1 MTEPFEW
8 GVHVL
13 RPVGTSEVDLLLRAG
28 FTRITVP
35 VPWRWAEPRR
45 GSWDLAPLD
54 HFLAPFRDA
63 GLPLQA
69 SLGPAMPHALPD
81 HASADDPDFVDRA
94 AAAAGRL
101 AAGLPDITVFRVETD
116 LNAAAWFERLVT
128 RRRRGARWADAGF
141 RSALLAAVCSAVR
154 SARPD
159 AELRATVHAGLPGW
173 RGAVRR
179 WAGAGVRLD
188 RLGLTLQPCFFLPDP
203 ALAQRCGDAVR
214 EAADLVPAV
223 EVARVAYPTRGA
235 RFSPREQRRFLEI
248 GARAARD
255 AGAVGFHWWALRDQA
270 HDDPILGY
278 WSPSQERSYG
288 MLYYDGVGKP
298 AADALRV
305 LATGDRFGEGSRAG

>member
-13 RPVGTSEVDLLLRAG
+13 RPVGPAEVALLLRAG
-28 FTRITVP
+28 LSRVTVP
-35 VPWRWAEPRR
+35 VPWRWAEVRR

-81 HASADDPDFVDRA
+81 HASADDVDFVERYA
-94 AAAAGRL
+94 AACGRL
-101 AAGLPDITVFRVETD
+101 AADLPDVTVFRLETD
-116 LNAAAWFERLVT
+116 LNGAAWVERLIT

-141 RSALLAAVCSAVR
+141 RAALIVAVCEAVR
-154 SARPD
+154 AARPD
-159 AELRATVHAGLPGW
+159 ASLRATVHAGLPRW
-173 RGAVRR
+173 RSAVRR
-179 WAGAGVRLD
+179 WLAAGARID

-203 ALAQRCGDAVR
+203 SLAVRCGEAVA
-214 EAADLVPAV
+214 EAKDLVASV
-223 EVARVAYPTRGA
+223 EVARVAYPTKGA

-248 GARAARD
+248 GARAAQD
-255 AGAVGFHWWALRDQA
+255 AGAAGFHWWALRDQA

-278 WSPSQERSYG
+278 WSPAQERSYG

-305 LATGDRFGEGSRAG
+305 LATGDRFGEGSLAG